1 MLLGEGRDVNLLMG
15 LKTSDYL
22 PASDDPSIGFSVVAG
37 GCLSR
42 SVTPLIICLREAS
55 LSWTS
60 LGSSADGSS
69 PVAMCLNF
77 GLVAK
82 EIAEL
87 TAGTRQNRLTWR
99 HACSFPWQH

>member
-1 MLLGEGRDVNLLMG
+1 MSGEYGP
-15 LKTSDYL
+15 SEYL
-22 PASDDPSIGFSVVAG
+22 PAPDDPSVGFSVVAG

-42 SVTPLIICLREAS
+42 SVTPLIICSREAS

-77 GLVAK
+77 GLVAPR
-82 EIAEL
+82 
-87 TAGTRQNRLTWR
+87 TRLVGSKKSQ
-99 HACSFPWQH
+99 S